1 MTDIYQPIPNIYDDL
16 CNAIKT
22 CLKKDDTLKHVTIV
36 DELSDSDR
44 LRPWVEIGTDQ
55 LVILNNAHSTEIEV
69 ITNFELL
76 FACDSGPDNY
86 NQAVNLVFAAVN
98 NLKNGVGNFGIPV
111 FNGVTPSFTSPR
123 NKTGV
128 MEGISTRVLDIS
140 FKIGI
145 ADIDQDLLVSFDPPL
160 PDAPLFDEP
169 AA

>member
-1 MTDIYQPIPNIYDDL
+1 MTDIYLPKPNVYDDL
-16 CNAIKT
+16 CNAIKA
-22 CLKKDDTLKHVTIV
+22 CLQKDSSLKHVSIV

-44 LRPWVEIGTDQ
+44 PMPWVEIGTDQ
-55 LVILNNAHSTEIEV
+55 LEILNNAHSTEIEV

-76 FACDSGPDNY
+76 FKCESGPNNY

-98 NLKNGVGNFGIPV
+98 NFKNGVGEFGIPD

-145 ADIDQDLLVSFDPPL
+145 ADIDQDLLVPFDSPL
-160 PDAPLFDEP
+160 PDEPPFDEP
-169 AA
+169 SE